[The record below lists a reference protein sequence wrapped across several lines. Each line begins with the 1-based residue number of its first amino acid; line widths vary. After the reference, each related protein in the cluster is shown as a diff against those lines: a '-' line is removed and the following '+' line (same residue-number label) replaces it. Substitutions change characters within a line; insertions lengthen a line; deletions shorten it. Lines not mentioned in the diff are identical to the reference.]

1 MGCVRDA
8 VPFTRSR
15 IQMRPGLRSGSSV
28 SVALPFSRSHAML
41 PRLVDAIKIIALAWA
56 MYKIFGNLAIEIR
69 SITERSEEHT
79 SELQSL
85 MRISYAV
92 FCLKKKHKQQHIS
105 Q

>member
-1 MGCVRDA
+1 MGWVLDA

-69 SITERSEEHT
+69 SITESLSAGGMPGRSSYSKKQVNLYVHT
-79 SELQSL
+79 ADF
-85 MRISYAV
+85 R
-92 FCLKKKHKQQHIS
+92 
-105 Q
+105 